1 MNQMDNELRCKSCG
15 KQIKGGCYNAPD
27 GPFCVDCW
35 ENKISVSIPSTPYFI
50 KSSLSRTL
58 QSKTTIKFE
67 ECLA

>member
-35 ENKISVSIPSTPYFI
+35 ENKISEEVKKDYE
-50 KSSLSRTL
+50 KQALKRL
-58 QSKTTIKFE
+58 QAIGLGFKTNQ
-67 ECLA
+67 